1 MLVLCFCI
9 GARLALFV
17 GFIFPSSTTNLVFR
31 CIIPAGVGVG
41 YRWVVTVGGQASLP
55 STQTTSFSPPV
66 VSLVEL
72 RLAGGAPVPLV
83 QGVPTAGGATLVLS
97 GTNFGPV
104 ASLVRVLWNGV
115 PVPGVRFEVAHSV
128 LVVPTLPGAGRHV
141 NVTLVV
147 GEQGAL
153 WTASAMDAVLSYSP
167 PAILAMSIQREANDV
182 SMDCSRLT
190 PDGRPLSSAV
200 LSATLVLEGEHFGA
214 GGSTTVHIR
223 DTVCDIVSVSHD
235 KIVCNTALCQGLYM
249 LERAHPSYNAA
260 FVHGSVGVLLE
271 AMNVVIGCAFIHFQH
286 VLRPLL
292 LHCQTAHCL

>member
-1 MLVLCFCI
+1 M
-9 GARLALFV
+9 
-17 GFIFPSSTTNLVFR
+17 
-31 CIIPAGVGVG
+31 PAGVGVG

-55 STQTTSFSPPV
+55 SAQTTSFSQPV

-72 RLAGGAPVPLV
+72 RLAGGASVPLV
-83 QGVPTAGGATLVLS
+83 QGMPTAGGATLVLS
-97 GTNFGPV
+97 GTNFGPD
-104 ASLVRVLWNGV
+104 ASLVQVLWNGA

-128 LVVPTLPGAGRHV
+128 LVVPTLPGGGRQV

-167 PAILAMSIQREANDV
+167 PAIFGISYQRESNDV
-182 SMDCSRLT
+182 IMDCSRLT

-200 LSATLVLEGEHFGA
+200 LSATLVLEGEHFGP

-235 KIVCNTALCQGLYM
+235 KIVCNTTLCQGLYM
-249 LERAHPSYNAA
+249 LNRVYRYSNAA
-260 FVHGSVGVLLE
+260 FVHASVL
-271 AMNVVIGCAFIHFQH
+271 
-286 VLRPLL
+286 
-292 LHCQTAHCL
+292 